1 MLRAIVT
8 MARCESPLR
17 DAVKRGSPDSAQL
30 IFNTGP
36 SMRQARIAHVT
47 LDDVGDRLLEHHLD
61 ELAVTT
67 EQLLDVGAVRR
78 LTQPRVAPAGAQGAA
93 YPREELLVAEVAVDI
108 VR

>member
-1 MLRAIVT
+1 MDRRGAAVT
-8 MARCESPLR
+8 RPSPGADQAL
-17 DAVKRGSPDSAQL
+17 AVQSGV
-30 IFNTGP
+30 
-36 SMRQARIAHVT
+36 QARIAHVT